1 MSITAVFIYHFNIGS
16 NENAPYQSFTIG
28 HFSPN
33 WHGKFI
39 DVFSSYGY
47 LGLDVFFFISGLVI
61 ARTFQNRAA
70 SEFLYARFRRLGFP
84 YFFAFLVTAIIY
96 STFSTKPISLNSII
110 QDFTLSARYNDTPMV
125 LAVAWTL
132 TIEILSYLICS
143 MFLAVQTIL
152 TQFKI
157 LCELKTFFVMWL
169 ILVYLL
175 KEQQI
180 SYPTNIIF
188 LESYSELFIAG
199 ALSNMIMSRELQ
211 EDRVINK
218 TSKKWK

>member
-1 MSITAVFIYHFNIGS
+1 
-16 NENAPYQSFTIG
+16 
-28 HFSPN
+28 
-33 WHGKFI
+33 
-39 DVFSSYGY
+39 
-47 LGLDVFFFISGLVI
+47 
-61 ARTFQNRAA
+61 
-70 SEFLYARFRRLGFP
+70 
-84 YFFAFLVTAIIY
+84 
-96 STFSTKPISLNSII
+96 
-110 QDFTLSARYNDTPMV
+110 
-125 LAVAWTL
+125 
-132 TIEILSYLICS
+132 
-143 MFLAVQTIL
+143 
-152 TQFKI
+152 
-157 LCELKTFFVMWL
+157 MWL